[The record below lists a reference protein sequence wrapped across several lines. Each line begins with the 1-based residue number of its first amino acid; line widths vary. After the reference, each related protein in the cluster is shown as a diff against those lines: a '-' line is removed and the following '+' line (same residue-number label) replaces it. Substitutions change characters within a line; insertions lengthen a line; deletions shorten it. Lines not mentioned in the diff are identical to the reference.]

1 MFRDLAAIFIARF
14 QLSRNSFRDPGARK
28 RTIFL
33 LALAGIFLIGT
44 YFGSWWLFGYFR
56 EVAMDDPIPGMEM
69 IGDLLN
75 RMVLSLAF
83 LVFFS
88 VLIFSNLVTGLSS
101 FFVAEDLELLNALP
115 MNQESLFLSRFLEGL
130 LESSWMLFIF
140 GIPILFAFGT
150 EYRLGINYYLLVVAV
165 LIFFLLIPAA
175 LANILVLLLVNA
187 FPARRI
193 RDLLFLL
200 SIIAAAMIVV
210 LIRLIQPER
219 LVNPEAQETVFEFLL
234 TLKQP
239 MNVWLPSYWAS
250 ESLYRFSRQGWDG
263 AGQFLGMLI
272 STGAFSL
279 FLSYWLWLW
288 LYREGYS
295 KTQEASRAIIS
306 RSAAVQG
313 LLDWLSSPFHP
324 SLKQILL
331 KEVKTFIRD
340 AGQWSQLFLLA
351 ALMIIYVF
359 NFRVLPLD
367 KIPFDQFALKNA
379 VCYLNMGLAGFV
391 LSALSARFVFPMTSL
406 EGRNFWI
413 IKSAPISMSRFLWSK
428 FWLSWPCLLMI
439 SEALIMLT
447 NHYLRVSPLVAWVSA
462 LTIFFL
468 SFAIVGMA
476 LGFGALFPRFFIE
489 NPAKIAVGFGGAVYM
504 ITAMILIFLVVVV
517 EAYPTFL
524 FFVAQHNQTLLPY
537 WAWPSAVGAGIIVL
551 LVSIL
556 GWILPVRSGIN
567 NLENMEF

>member
-1 MFRDLAAIFIARF
+1 MIKDLAIIISAKLGIWN
-14 QLSRNSFRDPGARK
+14 NSFQDPGARK
-28 RTIFL
+28 RALFL
-33 LALAGIFLIGT
+33 GALAGIFLLAV
-44 YFGSWWLFGYFR
+44 YFGSYWLFGYFR
-56 EVAMDDPIPGMEM
+56 RVMMDEPIAGMEM

-75 RMVLSLAF
+75 RMVLSLTF
-83 LVFFS
+83 LVFLS

-101 FFVAEDLELLNALP
+101 YFVAEDLELLNSLP
-115 MNQESLFLSRFLEGL
+115 VTRESLFLSRFLEAI

-140 GIPILFAFGT
+140 GLPILFAFGT
-150 EYRLGINYYLLVVAV
+150 EYRLGITYYFLVAAV

-175 LANILVLLLVNA
+175 LANVIVLLLVNS

-200 SIIAAAMIVV
+200 SIIAAAIIIV

-239 MNVWLPSYWAS
+239 MNIWLPSYWAS
-250 ESLYRFSRQGWDG
+250 EALYRFSREGWAG
-263 AGQFLGMLI
+263 AGQFLGLLV
-272 STGAFSL
+272 STGFFSL

-288 LYREGYS
+288 LYPEGYS
-295 KTQEASRAIIS
+295 KTQEASRARIS
-306 RSAAVQG
+306 RSKQVQAI
-313 LLDWLSSPFHP
+313 LNFLSSPFHP

-340 AGQWSQLFLLA
+340 ASQWSQLFLLA
-351 ALMIIYVF
+351 ALMVIYIF

-391 LSALSARFVFPMTSL
+391 LAALSARFVFPMTSL

-413 IKSAPISMSRFLWSK
+413 IKTAPISIKRFLWSK
-428 FWLSWPCLLMI
+428 FWLSWPGLVVI
-439 SEALIMLT
+439 AEALIMIT
-447 NHYLRVSPLVAWVSA
+447 NHYLRVSPLVWWVSTI
-462 LTIFFL
+462 TIFFL

-476 LGFGALFPRFFIE
+476 LGFGALYPRFFIE

-504 ITAMILIFLVVVV
+504 ITGMIMIFLVVVV
-517 EAYPTFL
+517 EAYPAFL
-524 FFVAQHNQTLLPY
+524 FFVAEHNNEALPF
-537 WAWPSAVGAGIIVL
+537 WAWPSAISAGIIVL
-551 LVSIL
+551 FFSIFGL
-556 GWILPVRSGIN
+556 LIPVRAGIRY
-567 NLENMEF
+567 LESMEF